1 MINTGRGAG
10 EKGVGDGGAGG
21 GPGRAGLDARVQ
33 VALGT
38 FRLHVALSVA
48 AGETVAILG
57 PNGAGKST
65 LLAVLAGLRRP
76 DHGVVRLGDRVVT
89 MVEPGR
95 TQLVPPEQR
104 RVGLMSQDPLL
115 FPHLSALENVAF
127 GLRAQGRPRA
137 QARLLARQWLERM
150 GLGDLTDRRPA
161 RLSGGQRQ
169 RVALARALAAGPDLL
184 LLDEPLGALDAQTA
198 PEIRQILRRHLR
210 DAGITAV
217 LVTHDGVDAAVLAD
231 RIVVLEQGLVTD
243 DGPAARVLAAPRSPF
258 VATLAGLNVLV
269 GTTPLAVAAEAVGV
283 VVTKGLTL
291 TGVAAEP
298 LPADGA
304 AAAVFSPAAVALAR
318 KPAAGS
324 ARNQW
329 PARIALLHTEAARV
343 RVETDGPLAVTAD
356 ITPAAVAALGL
367 SEGDEVVLSVKA
379 SQVRLYRRE

>member
-1 MINTGRGAG
+1 MINTG
-10 EKGVGDGGAGG
+10 GGALGG
-21 GPGRAGLDARVQ
+21 LKLDATVQ
-33 VALGT
+33 VALGA
-38 FRLHVALSVA
+38 FRLDVALRVA
-48 AGETVAILG
+48 AGETVAMLG

-65 LLAVLAGLRRP
+65 LLSVLAGIRRP
-76 DHGVVRLGDRVVT
+76 DHGVVRVGDREVT
-89 MVEPGR
+89 VVEPGR
-95 TQLVPPEQR
+95 TVLIPPERR

-115 FPHLSALENVAF
+115 FPYLSALENVAF
-127 GLRAQGRPRA
+127 GVRAQGRPRA
-137 QARLLARQWLERM
+137 QARLLAGQWLERM
-150 GLGDLTDRRPA
+150 GLSGLADRRPP

-198 PEIRQILRRHLR
+198 PEIRQVLRRHLR
-210 DAGITAV
+210 ESGVTAV

-231 RIVVLEQGLVTD
+231 RIVVLEQGRVTD

-258 VATLAGLNVLV
+258 VAALAGLNVVV
-269 GTTPLAVAAEAVGV
+269 GTATAGVAAETVGV
-283 VVTKGLTL
+283 VMAGGLSL

-298 LPADGA
+298 LSAGGA
-304 AAAVFSPAAVALAR
+304 AAAVFPPASVALAR
-318 KPAAGS
+318 QAAPGS

-329 PARIALLHTEAARV
+329 SARIALLHTEAARV

-367 SEGDEVVLSVKA
+367 IEGEEVVLSVKA